1 MNRFISI
8 TQDDK
13 LTELIAEDGG
23 KMLLPS
29 SQVII
34 IDETAK
40 GGDKTVRLV
49 NSRKVLGIIV

>member
-34 IDETAK
+34 IDETPK
-40 GGDKTVRLV
+40 GAAKTVRLV
-49 NSRKVLGIIV
+49 NSRKVLGILV